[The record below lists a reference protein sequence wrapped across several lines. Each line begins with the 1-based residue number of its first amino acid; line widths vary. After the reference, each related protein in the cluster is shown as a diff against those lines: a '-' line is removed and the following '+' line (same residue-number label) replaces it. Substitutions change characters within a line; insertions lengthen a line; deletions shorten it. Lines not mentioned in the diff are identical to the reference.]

1 METVYLTL
9 FLLLFPIFKNEK
21 ITHKNKIEST
31 LNEIKTENSKLESLI
46 NSFSNSFI
54 SLKQE
59 LNKNNIINN
68 NSNIKIEKKK
78 IFHL

>member
-1 METVYLTL
+1 MEKVYLKF

-21 ITHKNKIEST
+21 ITYKNKIDST
-31 LNEIKTENSKLESLI
+31 LKEIKTENSKLESLI

-59 LNKNNIINN
+59 LNK
-68 NSNIKIEKKK
+68 
-78 IFHL
+78 